1 MKAFSNYHQIL
12 LAVGIAAWGMVAN
25 AQTLQVVQ
33 VVTKKVS
40 KEFAYKEGF
49 EVNIDG
55 DKAEV
60 YIETWAQPVILV
72 QLEIT
77 SRHPSKA
84 TAQRDL
90 EYMQYLAQRVKNKIY
105 LRNFISVPEGEPE
118 TTSRL
123 SVSYRIKVPAECP
136 VYLKTNYGIADVE
149 NLSNRLR
156 INSRF
161 SQIGLQNIQGWMDVN
176 TFFGNIT
183 GEKLDGNVAITS
195 RRTDITLKE
204 VSGRLDIS
212 AQYGLIKLFAAAGLL
227 DLNLRADHS
236 QVFLYAPDLARY
248 HYNLS
253 AQNSRLSL
261 PKGMNFSI
269 NETTPGVRKVTF
281 RPKTEFYPN
290 ISISVSFG
298 ELLLGK

>member
-1 MKAFSNYHQIL
+1 MKAFCNYHQIL
-12 LAVGIAAWGMVAN
+12 LALGLAAWGMVAN

-33 VVTKKVS
+33 VVSKRVT

-60 YIETWAQPVILV
+60 YIETWEQPLIQI
-72 QLEIT
+72 QLEIA

-84 TAQRDL
+84 IAQRDL

-118 TTSRL
+118 TASRL

-176 TFFGNIT
+176 SFFGNIT

-195 RRTDITLKE
+195 RRTDITLKD
-204 VSGRLDIS
+204 VSGRFDIN

-236 QVFLYAPDLARY
+236 QVYLYAPDLSRY
-248 HYNLS
+248 HYSLS

-261 PKGMNFSI
+261 PKGVNFSM
-269 NETTPGVRKVTF
+269 NETTPGIKKLTF
-281 RPKTEFYPN
+281 RPKSEFYPN

-298 ELLLGK
+298 ELFLGR